1 MENIY
6 ILGIS
11 AFYHNS
17 AAALVKNGEV
27 VCACEE
33 ERFTRKK
40 GDSSFPINA
49 IMYCLEQEN
58 INIEDIR
65 RVVFYEDTAEKFG
78 RILMN
83 SLVCAPTGIRQ
94 FFNSVPLWIENK
106 LWVQKTIINELGIKN
121 EKLVCLN
128 HHLSHA
134 AAAFFP
140 SPFSSAAVLT
150 VDGVG
155 EWATT
160 AWGICRGSDIELR
173 EELRFPNSLGLL
185 YSAFTVYTGF
195 KINDGEY
202 KMMGLA
208 PYGKPIYTELIKKH
222 LVKIGNDG
230 SFVLNQKYFSY
241 TKTMHTINSEF
252 EKLFGK
258 PARKPESEIE
268 PFYADI
274 AASIQEVTNEII
286 LKLAQNIKEKTGEK
300 NLVLAGGVAL
310 NITAMGKLRNSGIF
324 ENIWI
329 QPAAGDSGSA
339 LGAALYTYYKETNAA
354 RIPIQKLTPF
364 LGYEIKNNDKKDNEL
379 LRSLGGVWTVHTE
392 DELAKKIAALISKG
406 NTVAV
411 ARGKAEFGP
420 RALGNRSVLADA
432 RDPDM
437 LTRLNLK
444 IKFREGFR
452 PFAPVVLKEDA
463 ADYFEIKDSSP
474 YMLFSFPVKKDR
486 CKDFEFSN
494 SIVGTASVVR
504 SDIPAVTH
512 VDYSARVQ
520 TVDKDDA
527 LFLRKI
533 LCEYK
538 KITKCSV
545 LVNTSFNVRGEPI
558 VNDVV
563 DAYKCFMKS
572 GLDFAVIGNR
582 LFSKQQQERSCE
594 NAES

>member
-1 MENIY
+1 MESIY

-17 AAALVKNGEV
+17 AAALVKNGV
-27 VCACEE
+27 VICACEE

-40 GDSSFPINA
+40 GDSAFPINA

-58 INIEDIR
+58 LTFEDIR
-65 RVVFYEDTAEKFG
+65 RVVYYEDPAEKFG
-78 RILMN
+78 RILIN
-83 SLVCAPTGIRQ
+83 SLVSAPGGIRQ
-94 FFNSVPLWIENK
+94 FLNSIPLWIEDK

-134 AAAFFP
+134 AAAFYP

-150 VDGVG
+150 IDGVG
-155 EWATT
+155 EWTTT
-160 AWGICRGSDIELR
+160 AWGTCQGSDIELR

-185 YSAFTVYTGF
+185 YSAFTFYTGF

-208 PYGKPIYTELIKKH
+208 PYGKPIYADLIKKH
-222 LVKIGNDG
+222 LIKIGDDG
-230 SFVLNQKYFSY
+230 SFVLNLKYFSY
-241 TKTMHTINSEF
+241 TKTMRTINAKF
-252 EKLFGK
+252 EKLFGR

-286 LKLAQNIKEKTGEK
+286 LKLAKNIKEKTGEE

-310 NITAMGKLRNSGIF
+310 NITAMGKLRNNGIF
-324 ENIWI
+324 ENVWI

-339 LGAALYTYYKETNAA
+339 LGAALYTYYRETNDT
-354 RIPIQKLTPF
+354 RIPVQKFTPF
-364 LGYEIKNNDKKDNEL
+364 LGYEIKNNDEKDNEL
-379 LRSLGGVWTVHTE
+379 LRNLGGVWTTHSD
-392 DELAKKIAALISKG
+392 DELAKKIADLISKG

-437 LTRLNLK
+437 LSRLNLK

-452 PFAPVVLKEDA
+452 PFAPIVLKEDA
-463 ADYFEIKDSSP
+463 ANYFEIKNSSP
-474 YMLFSFPVKKDR
+474 YMLFSFPVKKER
-486 CKDFEFSN
+486 RKDFAFGN
-494 SIVGTASVVR
+494 SLIETASAIR

-512 VDYSARVQ
+512 VDYSARAQ
-520 TVDKDDA
+520 TVDKDDS
-527 LFLRKI
+527 LFLRKV
-533 LCEYK
+533 LREYK
-538 KITKCSV
+538 KNTKCSV

-558 VNDVV
+558 VNNAV

-582 LFSKQQQERSCE
+582 LFSKQQQERSCKD
-594 NAES
+594 AGK